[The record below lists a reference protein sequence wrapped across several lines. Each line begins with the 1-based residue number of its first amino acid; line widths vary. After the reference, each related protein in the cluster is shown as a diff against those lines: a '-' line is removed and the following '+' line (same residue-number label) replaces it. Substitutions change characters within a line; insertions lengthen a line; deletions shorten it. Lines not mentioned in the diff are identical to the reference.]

1 MSATTMRAVEIAR
14 DGSVSVARRPP
25 PVPREDEIIIAPQ
38 ACGICGTDL
47 HILKN
52 EFPQAIFPVVPG
64 HELSGIVI
72 DAGSHGA
79 RLPEGTLV
87 AVDPNVVCG
96 ACRFC
101 RAGRPNLCAKLAVIG
116 VTRQGAAAD
125 RVAVPAKNAF
135 AVSQSAGPELAA
147 MIEPLACAV
156 NAVDRAGRVR
166 DRRILVMGAGTMG
179 LLIAALARH
188 VGGGEVWVS
197 DPAEAKHVVAR
208 NIGIEHVVHPR
219 GLVDER
225 FDIVFEAAGALPA
238 AKQVMNLLQPMG
250 RWMQIGV
257 HAPDAT
263 VELKPFDVFERELS
277 IIGSNSL
284 ADKFPAAVELMPDL
298 SAVAAALVTS
308 RFSAWDFAQAVASM
322 AAAGAVK
329 TQLTFDPLS

>member
-1 MSATTMRAVEIAR
+1 MSDTTMRVVEIAR
-14 DGSVSVARRPP
+14 RGGVSIVERPSP
-25 PVPREDEIIIAPQ
+25 QIAEDEILIAPQ

-52 EFPQAIFPVVPG
+52 EFPQAVYPVVPG

-72 DAGSHGA
+72 NPGRHAGRLQAGS
-79 RLPEGTLV
+79 LV

-96 ACRFC
+96 KCRFC

-125 RVAVPAKNAF
+125 RLAVPAKNAF
-135 AVSQSAGPELAA
+135 VVSQSAGPEIAA

-156 NAVDRAGRVR
+156 NAVDRAGSLR

-179 LLIAALARH
+179 LLIAALAKH

-208 NIGIEHVVHPR
+208 NIGIAHVVHPR
-219 GLVDER
+219 SLAREK
-225 FDIVFEAAGALPA
+225 FDIIFEAAGALPA
-238 AKQVMNLLQPMG
+238 AKQVMDLLEPMG
-250 RWMQIGV
+250 SWMQIGV
-257 HAPDAT
+257 HAPDAA
-263 VELKPFDVFERELS
+263 VELKPFDIFERELK

-308 RFSAWDFAQAVASM
+308 RFPAWDFAQAVASM
-322 AAAGAVK
+322 SGAGSVK

>member
-1 MSATTMRAVEIAR
+1 M
-14 DGSVSVARRPP
+14 ARRPP

-47 HILKN
+47 HIMKD

-64 HELSGIVI
+64 HELSGIVV
-72 DAGSHGA
+72 DAGRHAA
-79 RLPEGTLV
+79 RLPEGSLV

-96 ACRFC
+96 TCRFC

-125 RVAVPAKNAF
+125 RLAVPATNAF
-135 AVSQSAGPELAA
+135 AVSQSAGPEIAA

-156 NAVDRAGRVR
+156 NAVDRAGSVR

-219 GLVDER
+219 SPGRREIRHRPLR
-225 FDIVFEAAGALPA
+225 AAGALPA
-238 AKQVMNLLQPMG
+238 AKQVLDLLEPMG

-257 HAPDAT
+257 HAPDAA

-277 IIGSNSL
+277 IVGSNSL

-298 SAVAAALVTS
+298 SAIAAALVTS

-322 AAAGAVK
+322 GAAGAVK

>member
-1 MSATTMRAVEIAR
+1 MPLTTMRAIEIAC
-14 DGSVSVARRPP
+14 DGSVSIAERPL
-25 PVPREDEIIIAPQ
+25 PRLGDDEILIAPQ

-52 EFPQAIFPVVPG
+52 EFPQAVYPVVPG
-64 HELSGIVI
+64 HELSGIVV
-72 DAGSHGA
+72 DAGRHAA
-79 RLPEGTLV
+79 RLAVGSLV

-96 ACRFC
+96 ECRFC

-125 RVAVPAKNAF
+125 RLAVPAKNAF
-135 AVSQSAGPELAA
+135 AVSKSAGAEIAA

-156 NAVDRAGRVR
+156 NAIDRAGPVKN
-166 DRRILVMGAGTMG
+166 RRILVMGAGTMG

-197 DPAEAKHVVAR
+197 DPAEAKHRVAKA
-208 NIGIEHVVHPR
+208 IGITHVVHPR
-219 GLVDER
+219 DLATEK

-238 AKQVMNLLQPMG
+238 ARQVMSLLEPMG
-250 RWMQIGV
+250 SWMQIGV
-257 HAPDAT
+257 HAPDAM
-263 VELKPFDVFERELS
+263 VDIKPFDIFERELK

-298 SAVAAALVTS
+298 SAAAASLVTS
-308 RFSAWDFAQAVASM
+308 RFPAWDFAQAVASM
-322 AAAGAVK
+322 ADAGSVK
-329 TQLTFDPLS
+329 TQLTFDLLS